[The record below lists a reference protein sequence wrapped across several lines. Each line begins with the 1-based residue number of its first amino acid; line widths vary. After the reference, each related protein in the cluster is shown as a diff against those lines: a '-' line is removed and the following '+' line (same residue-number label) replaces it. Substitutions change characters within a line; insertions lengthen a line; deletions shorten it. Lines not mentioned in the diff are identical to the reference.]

1 MAIDG
6 TIRIITPKTNDTS
19 FYSNVYSKI
28 STNTNWSNWGSYSS
42 ITFSPTGTTRNVKIV
57 FDASLFPSRTLEI
70 VTPFFN
76 YCKFYKY
83 NGAYS
88 ISTNNYDT
96 IVSELEQY
104 ATEINYNEISLC
116 ITDISENVTDDVSLN
131 KQKTQFN
138 LTPVSSTYL
147 YYIVFPSE
155 PVVNKSITR
164 TFTQN
169 LSNCTSNISQ
179 TSFNDGDT
187 INITVTPTNGYY
199 FDITPTLSNGVV
211 MTESGGAYSATFN
224 ITEDVTLTAA
234 AVEIPTVTFNQN
246 LSNCTSNITQSTFYE
261 GDTINITVT
270 PVADCKF
277 LTAPTL
283 SNGVVMTESGGAY
296 SATFNI
302 TTNVTLNAS
311 AFIYGALNK
320 NVSNCTIEIFDKD
333 NNNITNNN
341 EWYANQT
348 PLIFTATPDNGYYF
362 ENIPRITWFDNLSQQ
377 VTTYLTLDTTIG
389 KYTATITPVR
399 QYVNFNANAAVIT
412 VIYNKYG
419 LITVYIPTLDELKEI
434 AKARYF
440 YETDTS
446 SIRYYK
452 DLGEFIS
459 KLHVVPL
466 VFSGLRTQRLY
477 LGNYPITNSVFPVID
492 DNTIIVNMGD
502 IELNGKYNNVVDYN
516 ATAKIYLPFIGFRNL
531 ETVEIMDKCI
541 NVKYKI
547 DVISGNAKIFISTV
561 ENVNNER
568 IETII
573 ETFDCIISYNI
584 PFVNLGNIEKNFE
597 LNANY
602 LWGLTAFVSIEYP
615 NITGDNTTYGN
626 ANNICALIGT
636 FTGLTSFDEIT
647 LITTATETERNE
659 IIRLLERGVI
669 I

>member
-234 AVEIPTVTFNQN
+234 AVEVT
-246 LSNCTSNITQSTFYE
+246 
-261 GDTINITVT
+261 
-270 PVADCKF
+270 
-277 LTAPTL
+277 
-283 SNGVVMTESGGAY
+283 
-296 SATFNI
+296 
-302 TTNVTLNAS
+302 NA
-311 AFIYGALNK
+311 
-320 NVSNCTIEIFDKD
+320 
-333 NNNITNNN
+333 
-341 EWYANQT
+341 
-348 PLIFTATPDNGYYF
+348 
-362 ENIPRITWFDNLSQQ
+362 
-377 VTTYLTLDTTIG
+377 
-389 KYTATITPVR
+389 
-399 QYVNFNANAAVIT
+399 
-412 VIYNKYG
+412 
-419 LITVYIPTLDELKEI
+419 
-434 AKARYF
+434 
-440 YETDTS
+440 
-446 SIRYYK
+446 
-452 DLGEFIS
+452 
-459 KLHVVPL
+459 
-466 VFSGLRTQRLY
+466 
-477 LGNYPITNSVFPVID
+477 
-492 DNTIIVNMGD
+492 
-502 IELNGKYNNVVDYN
+502 
-516 ATAKIYLPFIGFRNL
+516 
-531 ETVEIMDKCI
+531 
-541 NVKYKI
+541 
-547 DVISGNAKIFISTV
+547 
-561 ENVNNER
+561 
-568 IETII
+568 
-573 ETFDCIISYNI
+573 
-584 PFVNLGNIEKNFE
+584 
-597 LNANY
+597 
-602 LWGLTAFVSIEYP
+602 
-615 NITGDNTTYGN
+615 
-626 ANNICALIGT
+626 
-636 FTGLTSFDEIT
+636 
-647 LITTATETERNE
+647 
-659 IIRLLERGVI
+659 
-669 I
+669 